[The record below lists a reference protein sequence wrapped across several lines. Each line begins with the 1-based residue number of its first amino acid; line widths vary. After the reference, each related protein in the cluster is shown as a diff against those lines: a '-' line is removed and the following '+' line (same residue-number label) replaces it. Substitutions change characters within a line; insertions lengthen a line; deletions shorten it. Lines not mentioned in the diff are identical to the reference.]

1 MFTNWT
7 GPMSSQQSRT
17 DVSEIRSPK
26 HPLFLGITFFCLAAR
41 SESPICHG
49 NSLCVH
55 GGFQSWSIRF
65 LATGETW
72 RSLFFLFSPLVPTET
87 CQLLTSP
94 QIKIQDQ
101 MASLHLLQ
109 SWLHSAESRNPR
121 KGLKNNHSYLTVQ
134 EQGRQAA
141 ASFCPLT
148 LVWEIRTDAW
158 SSKRSNNARREGR
171 ILAMRSETLPLS
183 SLRESSRKSN
193 TGTSVHGNPPSGGI
207 AGCLNG

>member
-1 MFTNWT
+1 
-7 GPMSSQQSRT
+7 
-17 DVSEIRSPK
+17 
-26 HPLFLGITFFCLAAR
+26 
-41 SESPICHG
+41 
-49 NSLCVH
+49 
-55 GGFQSWSIRF
+55 
-65 LATGETW
+65 
-72 RSLFFLFSPLVPTET
+72 
-87 CQLLTSP
+87 
-94 QIKIQDQ
+94 

-207 AGCLNG
+207 AGCLNGQHTSKVGAAQLGHQEHLGTEPCTQMSSRKSRKQLLPKEREQP